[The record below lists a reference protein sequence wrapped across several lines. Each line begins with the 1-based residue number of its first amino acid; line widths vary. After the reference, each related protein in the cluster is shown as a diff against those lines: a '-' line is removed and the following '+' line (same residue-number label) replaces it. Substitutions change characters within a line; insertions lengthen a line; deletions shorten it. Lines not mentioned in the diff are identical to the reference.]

1 MIVSAPAWAFA
12 SWIAARRVQVLTAV
26 THLPSPGAASTASV
40 VSLTV
45 NVAAAAGATASNS
58 AATPRRKR
66 LTGAMEGEAKTN
78 ARYAGGC
85 QDCPRGGGLPATA
98 PSFPGSHISRCTGH
112 LMVVGTGIGDTRR
125 RS

>member
-1 MIVSAPAWAFA
+1 PMAASSSSGPGIVRRYVPAGTMIVSAPAWAFA
-12 SWIAARRVQVLTAV
+12 SWIAARRVQVLAAV

-45 NVAAAAGATASNS
+45 NVAAAAGAAASNS

-85 QDCPRGGGLPATA
+85 QDCPRGGGCLQ
-98 PSFPGSHISRCTGH
+98 
-112 LMVVGTGIGDTRR
+112 LRR
-125 RS
+125 RFRRR